1 MTHVMQYQIAGYY
14 SLRIFY
20 TLNVIHFICCFKH
33 YSIKLIILF
42 ILFSDGN
49 FNPVTK
55 KQQQVTTTKAT
66 CVSKRHQ
73 RTTTTIS
80 PAETQESQTQG
91 MFTDETSVSTDVTT
105 EEIQRYFY
113 FEKCFQNFLVLE
125 ILDIF
130 LGLRFFLK
138 FQILETFFL
147 FCQNI

>member
-1 MTHVMQYQIAGYY
+1 MTHVMQYQIAGYC

-49 FNPVTK
+49 FNPVTE

-66 CVSKRHQ
+66 CVSKRRQ
-73 RTTTTIS
+73 RTTTTTTIS
-80 PAETQESQTQG
+80 PAETLESQTQG
-91 MFTDETSVSTDVTT
+91 MSTDETSVSTDVTT

-113 FEKCFQNFLVLE
+113 F
-125 ILDIF
+125 
-130 LGLRFFLK
+130 
-138 FQILETFFL
+138 
-147 FCQNI
+147 

>member
-42 ILFSDGN
+42 ILFSDRN

-66 CVSKRHQ
+66 RVSKRC
-73 RTTTTIS
+73 RRTTTTTIS
-80 PAETQESQTQG
+80 PVETQESQTQG
-91 MFTDETSVSTDVTT
+91 MSKDETSVSPDVTM
-105 EEIQRYFY
+105 EEIRRYFY
-113 FEKCFQNFLVLE
+113 FLKNVSK
-125 ILDIF
+125 IF
-130 LGLRFFLK
+130 WV
-138 FQILETFFL
+138 
-147 FCQNI
+147 